1 MAEIYTTAWY
11 DSMKEI
17 LNASDEVTKNAPQ
30 GVWNILAEIHGD
42 GVSPY
47 ISGDDVKR
55 FAIVLDDGKCVSY
68 QELTEPPA
76 RKDFEFILEMP
87 AGLFE
92 CVVANQADP
101 LEAGLKGDVK
111 IVGDM
116 RVLIQNAELVN
127 ILADI
132 YQREIETE
140 WPNGAPP
147 YEAASAGGAS

>member
-1 MAEIYTTAWY
+1 MPEIYTTSWY

-17 LNASDEVTKNAPQ
+17 LNHSDDVTKHAPR

-47 ISGDDVKR
+47 IDGDEVKR
-55 FAIVLDDGKCVSY
+55 FAIVLDDGKCQSY
-68 QELTEPPA
+68 QELTEAPA

-92 CVVANQADP
+92 RVVANQADP

-116 RVLIQNAELVN
+116 RVLIQNAELVS
-127 ILADI
+127 ILSEI

-140 WPNGAPP
+140 WPKGAPP
-147 YEAASAGGAS
+147 YETAPAGGAS

>member
-17 LNASDEVTKNAPQ
+17 LNASDEVTKSAPK
-30 GVWNILAEIHGD
+30 GIWNILAEIHGD
-42 GVSPY
+42 GTSPY
-47 ISGDDVKR
+47 IAVDDVKR
-55 FAIVLDDGKCVSY
+55 FAIVLDNGKCESY
-68 QELTEPPA
+68 QELTEAPA

-87 AGLFE
+87 ASLFE
-92 CVVANQADP
+92 RVVANQADP

-116 RVLIQNAELVN
+116 RVLIQNAELVS

-147 YEAASAGGAS
+147 YDAAPAGGAS

>member
-17 LNASDEVTKNAPQ
+17 LNASDEVTKSAPK
-30 GVWNILAEIHGD
+30 GIWNILAEIHG
-42 GVSPY
+42 VVTSPY
-47 ISGDDVKR
+47 IAVDDVKR
-55 FAIVLDDGKCVSY
+55 FAIVLDNGKCESY
-68 QELTEPPA
+68 QELTEAPA

-87 AGLFE
+87 ASLFE
-92 CVVANQADP
+92 RVVANQADP

-116 RVLIQNAELVN
+116 RVLIQNAELVS

-147 YEAASAGGAS
+147 YDAAPAGGAS

>member
-30 GVWNILAEIHGD
+30 GVWNILAEIHAD

-68 QELTEPPA
+68 QELTDAPA

-92 CVVANQADP
+92 RVVANQADP

-116 RVLIQNAELVN
+116 RVLIQNAELVS

-132 YQREIETE
+132 YQREVQTD
-140 WPNGAPP
+140 WPKGEPP
-147 YEAASAGGAS
+147 YEAAAAGGAA

>member
-17 LNASDEVTKNAPQ
+17 LNSNDEVTKSAPK
-30 GVWNILAEIHGD
+30 GVWRILAEIKGD

-47 ISGDDVKR
+47 IGADEIKR
-55 FAIVLDDGKCVSY
+55 FSIVLNDGKCDSY
-68 QELTEPPA
+68 QELTEAPP

-92 CVVANQADP
+92 RVVANQADP

-127 ILADI
+127 ILSEI
-132 YQREIETE
+132 YQREVETE

-147 YEAASAGGAS
+147 YEAATVGGAA

>member
-1 MAEIYTTAWY
+1 MAKIYTTAWY

-17 LNASDEVTKNAPQ
+17 LNASDEVTENAPQ

-47 ISGDDVKR
+47 IDGDDVKR
-55 FAIVLDDGKCVSY
+55 FAIVLDDGKCESY
-68 QELTEPPA
+68 QELTEAPA

-92 CVVANQADP
+92 RVVADQADP

-127 ILADI
+127 ILSEI

-147 YEAASAGGAS
+147 YEAVPAGGAS